1 MAMWHGGTASFAT
14 RRPAT
19 QAGHLGGSP
28 GFIDED
34 KSPRV
39 EVELPLEPGLAGYPH
54 IVALLFA
61 RMYCLFLNVMSR
73 LSKKC
78 QTVALQTESRNSDA
92 SCSAIL

>member
-19 QAGHLGGSP
+19 QARHLGGSP
-28 GFIDED
+28 SFIDED

-39 EVELPLEPGLAGYPH
+39 EVGLPLEPGLAGDPH

-61 RMYCLFLNVMSR
+61 RMRYLNLNVMPR
-73 LSKKC
+73 LLKKC
-78 QTVALQTESRNSDA
+78 QTVVLQTESRNSDV
-92 SCSAIL
+92 SCSAIS

>member
-1 MAMWHGGTASFAT
+1 MAMWHGGMASFAT

-28 GFIDED
+28 GSIDED

-39 EVELPLEPGLAGYPH
+39 EIELSLEPGLAGDPH

-61 RMYCLFLNVMSR
+61 RMRCLF
-73 LSKKC
+73 
-78 QTVALQTESRNSDA
+78 
-92 SCSAIL
+92 